1 MKKQILVYISIIALF
16 SCKSQKDSSTTW
28 GKHTIETPC
37 PPKSECNFEVLQN
50 KSLLIKTDDTNHI
63 YYHLENTP
71 GKTVVKYTY
80 KTITDPKLKDAGY
93 SEDIIFETD
102 NMFSNLNLT
111 DIDIQKTKMLF
122 GVHCFCR
129 GKAGF
134 YKIEKGNMSYTN
146 KKLHIELPDVIDN
159 QKTKTVSVSFK

>member
-1 MKKQILVYISIIALF
+1 MKKQILVFVSVITLF
-16 SCKSQKDSSTTW
+16 SCKSQKDTSLSW
-28 GKHTIETPC
+28 KNHVIETPC
-37 PPKSECNFEVLQN
+37 PPATECTFEVLQN
-50 KSLLIKTDDTNHI
+50 KSLLVKTDGTNRI
-63 YYHLENTP
+63 YYQLQDTP

-80 KTITDPKLKDAGY
+80 KKITDPKLQDAGY

-102 NMFSNLNLT
+102 DKLSNLNLT
-111 DIDIQKTKMLF
+111 DADIQQTKMIF

-134 YKIEKGNMSYTN
+134 YKIEKGSINYAN

-159 QKTKTVSVSFK
+159 QKTKTVNISFK